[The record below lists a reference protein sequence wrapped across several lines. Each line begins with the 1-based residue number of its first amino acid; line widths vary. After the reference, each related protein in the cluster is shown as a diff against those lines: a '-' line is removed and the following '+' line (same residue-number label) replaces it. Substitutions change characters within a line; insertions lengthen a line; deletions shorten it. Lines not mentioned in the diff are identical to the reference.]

1 MREVTVFR
9 TWDEPLADMALDFL
23 REAGIPSF
31 KTGDVPRS
39 VLPFTVDGLGEI
51 EIRVSESDEALAAEI
66 IEARFTETGEVLPD
80 DGSGEDCPE
89 E

>member
-31 KTGDVPRS
+31 KLGDVPRS
-39 VLPFTVDGLGEI
+39 VLPFTIDGLGEI
-51 EIRVSESDEALAAEI
+51 EIRVSESDAPLAMEI
-66 IEARFTETGEVLPD
+66 IEARFTETGGDVKDNE
-80 DGSGEDCPE
+80 SGEDDVE